1 MKIVLVGYMG
11 SGKST
16 IADKLAKKLNVKA
29 LDLDLNIEK
38 TEQKSIQ
45 NIFLTKG
52 EIYFRKKEHENLKQ
66 IMQTEHDFVV
76 SLGGGTPCYA
86 NNHLFLEQTDVISIY
101 LKASIETLVIRLQN
115 EKTKRPLISNLES
128 NELHE
133 FIGKHLFERSYFYNK
148 SKYMIVTDN
157 KSITDI
163 VNEISELL
171 LA

>member
-1 MKIVLVGYMG
+1 MG

-16 IADKLAKKLNVKA
+16 VAEKLAKKLNIKA
-29 LDLDLNIEK
+29 IDLDLNIEK
-38 TEQKSIQ
+38 AEQNSIQ

-66 IMQTEHDFVV
+66 IMQTEHDFVI

-86 NNHLFLEQTDVISIY
+86 NNHLFLEQTDVVSIY
-101 LKASIETLVIRLQN
+101 LKASIETLANRLKN
-115 EKTKRPLISNLES
+115 EKAKRPLISNLET

-133 FIGKHLFERSYFYNK
+133 FIGKHLFERSYYYNK
-148 SKYMIVTDN
+148 SKHVVVTDN
-157 KSITDI
+157 KTITDI